1 MITTF
6 HSRVS
11 FIEKINTDS
20 FLKSN
25 PDIVAISVITDE
37 AEKFNLNQLWL
48 DSIQLEFEDTVDT
61 NNPKCFNQKQAEELY
76 NFIIRHKN
84 KAGIVIHCTMG
95 VSRSAAIALFIEE
108 YILGKEIEL
117 HRSKYCNYNRYVY
130 NLLLK
135 EYIKHE
141 YKNN

>member
-25 PDIVAISVITDE
+25 PEVVAISVITDE
-37 AEKFNLNQLWL
+37 SEKFDLNSLWA
-48 DSIQLEFEDTVDT
+48 DTIQLEFEDTVDV
-61 NNPKCFNQKQAEELY
+61 NNPKCFTQKQAEELY
-76 NFIIRHKN
+76 NFIIKYKD
-84 KAGIVIHCTMG
+84 KAGIIVHCTMG

-130 NLLLK
+130 SLLLK

-141 YKNN
+141 YRK

>member
-20 FLKSN
+20 FLKFN
-25 PDIVAISVITDE
+25 PDVVAISVITDE
-37 AEKFNLNQLWL
+37 SEKFDLNSSWL
-48 DSIQLEFEDTVDT
+48 DAIQLEFEDTIDI
-61 NNPKCFNQKQAEELY
+61 NNPKCFNQKQAEQLY
-76 NFIIRHKN
+76 NFIIKYKN
-84 KAGIVIHCTMG
+84 KSGIIVHCTMG
-95 VSRSAAIALFIEE
+95 VSRSAAISLFIEE

-130 NLLLK
+130 GLLLK

-141 YKNN
+141 YRK